1 MKTSSNPLTK
11 DPRQQR
17 GAVAVLVALMLPATE
32 AEGQPRIKGEGNSAD
47 GIVATGAPR
56 PQHAMHG
63 IVSDDE
69 QAGLQ
74 LSTQQHQQQCS
85 PPGLPLD
92 AGAEQ
97 NGQGEQPGQKETA
110 AEQRAHGQPAA

>member
-1 MKTSSNPLTK
+1 
-11 DPRQQR
+11 
-17 GAVAVLVALMLPATE
+17 
-32 AEGQPRIKGEGNSAD
+32 
-47 GIVATGAPR
+47 
-56 PQHAMHG
+56 MHG